1 MSKIKH
7 IKENDSDSESESAK
21 SLKRFK
27 IIEERLK
34 IFCVEFFIYAIVLA
48 IVYIIYSSTMDT
60 IEYNKALDKLHKRKF
75 N

>member
-1 MSKIKH
+1 MNKIKH
-7 IKENDSDSESESAK
+7 IKEN
-21 SLKRFK
+21 
-27 IIEERLK
+27 EERLK

-75 N
+75 S